1 MHKVQKENEVGKMEL
16 NESYEILKKIYNQVD
31 NLRDS
36 SRISN
41 VLLDD
46 FDFDEDNKDEL
57 LRYDEIMKMLESL
70 DDFRS
75 RYTYILKK
83 VKYEGH
89 LVKNE
94 SGRYCLDNCHEI
106 YFVSGQRIEFFD
118 KEDEKWVISRV
129 EHNDDDYYIVSNGRN
144 VNIDGIQ
151 VRVRE

>member
-1 MHKVQKENEVGKMEL
+1 MKL
-16 NESYEILKKIYNQVD
+16 SESYEILKKIYNQVD

-75 RYTYILKK
+75 RYTYISKK
-83 VKYEGH
+83 IKSKGR

-94 SGRYCLDNCHEI
+94 NGRYCLDSCREI
-106 YFVSGQRIEFFD
+106 YFTSGQRIEFFD
-118 KEDEKWVISRV
+118 EEDEKWVISRI
-129 EHNDDDYYIVSNGRN
+129 EYIGDDYHIVFLGGK
-144 VNIDGIQ
+144 VPIDNIR
-151 VRVRE
+151 VRVR